1 MSTPDWIAEFPAAVT
16 VCDADGT
23 IVSMNEAASRVF
35 AREGGAGLVGRNA
48 LDCHPEPARAKLAE
62 LLRTGRVNAYT
73 IEKQG
78 RRKLIYQAPW
88 REGGVLRGFVELSIE
103 LPSDLPHFVRK

>member
-1 MSTPDWIAEFPAAVT
+1 MTATEWIPEFPAAIT

-23 IVSMNEAASRVF
+23 IIAMNEASARVF
-35 AREGGAGLVGRNA
+35 AGDGGKDLVGRNA
-48 LDCHPEPARAKLAE
+48 LDCHPTAARERLAE

-88 REGGVLRGFVELSIE
+88 REGGELRGFVELSLE
-103 LPSDLPHFVRK
+103 LPDELPHFVRT